1 MAKPRTNDSALR
13 VLRAMKALGGHSL
26 HGLSNGEL
34 AKGLGE
40 SPANITRYMS
50 TLIEAGF
57 ATKLDTGR
65 FAPSIALLQLAQSHV
80 NEVSLAQ
87 NRINEINQRVAAG
100 ARQSGRAEHN

>member
-1 MAKPRTNDSALR
+1 MADKPRVNDSALR
-13 VLRAMKALGGHSL
+13 VLRLVKALRGHSL

-34 AKGLGE
+34 AKALGE

-65 FAPSIALLQLAQSHV
+65 FAPGIALLQIAQSHAD
-80 NEVSLAQ
+80 EMSRATA
-87 NRINEINQRVAAG
+87 RISEINQRVAAG
-100 ARQSGRAEHN
+100 ARN